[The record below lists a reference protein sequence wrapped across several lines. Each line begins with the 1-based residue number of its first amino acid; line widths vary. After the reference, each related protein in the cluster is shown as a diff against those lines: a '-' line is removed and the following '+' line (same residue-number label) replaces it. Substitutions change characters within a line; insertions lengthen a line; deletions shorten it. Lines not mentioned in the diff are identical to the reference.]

1 MACEKVS
8 EFLIATSIGNLL
20 EGDSSYHFEG
30 TLLRNLQQNLC
41 INKGKSYRQRD
52 SRKARQEFI
61 KITSHCPR
69 PFSTERLSD
78 KHGSAVKSKVGAL
91 R

>member
-8 EFLIATSIGNLL
+8 EFLTTTNIENVL

-30 TLLRNLQQNLC
+30 TLLRNLEQNLC
-41 INKGKSYRQRD
+41 INKGKSYRQGD

-61 KITSHCPR
+61 KITSNCPR
-69 PFSTERLSD
+69 PQLNQRLE
-78 KHGSAVKSKVGAL
+78 H
-91 R
+91 